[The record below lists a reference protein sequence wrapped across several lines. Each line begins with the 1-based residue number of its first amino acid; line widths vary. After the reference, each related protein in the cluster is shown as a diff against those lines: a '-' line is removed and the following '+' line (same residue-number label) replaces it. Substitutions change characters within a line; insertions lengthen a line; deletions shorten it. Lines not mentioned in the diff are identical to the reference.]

1 MYSLAMQPDAS
12 SSPRRSGTLLQ
23 EPRFPILTL
32 DESKL
37 TPALGYVFRRKWLY
51 PHESLISI
59 LWKFEKANALSGAVV
74 ARLMGPD
81 VDPYEGVAP
90 RRGIVDVDRLREN
103 LGLPGKLLHSALIE
117 GTERQRYSD
126 AFRFC
131 RHCLTLGYHSVVHQL
146 ESLSQCPAHHG
157 ILESRCRRCGHE
169 TPHRI
174 SVRLLEARYRCANC
188 LAPYARYGWT
198 PYNAQPMR
206 PEHRKAF
213 TRRYLER
220 CRGL

>member
-51 PHESLISI
+51 AHESLISI

-74 ARLMGPD
+74 VRLMGPD

-103 LGLPGKLLHSALIE
+103 LGLPGKVLHSALIE

-131 RHCLTLGYHSVVHQL
+131 RHCLTLGYYSVVHQL
-146 ESLSQCPAHHG
+146 ESLS
-157 ILESRCRRCGHE
+157 
-169 TPHRI
+169 
-174 SVRLLEARYRCANC
+174 
-188 LAPYARYGWT
+188 
-198 PYNAQPMR
+198 
-206 PEHRKAF
+206 
-213 TRRYLER
+213 
-220 CRGL
+220 